1 MDNYRESLLRGID
14 VNKSENEL
22 RLGSWY
28 NISTY
33 HNLSEEFIKEFKDK
47 VFWKSISKNQI
58 LSESFIRE
66 FENRVSW
73 IEISRRFVFSFD
85 FLNEFKEKIIWD
97 KYLETHKI
105 EFTTM
110 KRFISKSGYTNIN
123 QFNTT
128 HLTEYQKNE
137 IKKIINLKNIF

>member
-66 FENRVSW
+66 FKDNVSW
-73 IEISRRFVFSFD
+73 WEISRKYVFLID
-85 FLNEFKEKIIWD
+85 FLNEFKEKIIWNM
-97 KYLETHKI
+97 YFETHKI

-110 KRFISKSGYTNIN
+110 KRFISKSNYTNVN

-128 HLTEYQKNE
+128 HLTEYQKTE
-137 IKKIINLKNIF
+137 IQKIINLKYIF